1 MISLRIKDT
10 RKFMSHL
17 LVKNT
22 FDNFLLS
29 EASINTS
36 CLHSIEGKINHSF
49 YSDEEWA
56 ELDED
61 EKKYT
66 SWLVQKPYC
75 FSLIKGSKVPSS
87 MKIVMLL
94 SSSATVKLLNDS
106 EALLSYDNIN
116 GLFINIKYQD
126 GHADIITGTSLNI
139 FSLDKTLDSS
149 FDSYIRNF
157 LIDNGLDFEE
167 TI

>member
-17 LVKNT
+17 LVKDT

-61 EKKYT
+61 EKNTPPGLYKSHT
-66 SWLVQKPYC
+66 ALV
-75 FSLIKGSKVPSS
+75 
-87 MKIVMLL
+87 LL
-94 SSSATVKLLNDS
+94 RAAK
-106 EALLSYDNIN
+106 
-116 GLFINIKYQD
+116 F
-126 GHADIITGTSLNI
+126 HHP
-139 FSLDKTLDSS
+139 
-149 FDSYIRNF
+149 
-157 LIDNGLDFEE
+157 
-167 TI
+167 

>member
-17 LVKNT
+17 LVKDT

-66 SWLVQKPYC
+66 SWLVQKHTA
-75 FSLIKGSKVPSS
+75 LV
-87 MKIVMLL
+87 LL
-94 SSSATVKLLNDS
+94 RAAKFHHL
-106 EALLSYDNIN
+106 
-116 GLFINIKYQD
+116 
-126 GHADIITGTSLNI
+126 
-139 FSLDKTLDSS
+139 
-149 FDSYIRNF
+149 
-157 LIDNGLDFEE
+157 
-167 TI
+167 